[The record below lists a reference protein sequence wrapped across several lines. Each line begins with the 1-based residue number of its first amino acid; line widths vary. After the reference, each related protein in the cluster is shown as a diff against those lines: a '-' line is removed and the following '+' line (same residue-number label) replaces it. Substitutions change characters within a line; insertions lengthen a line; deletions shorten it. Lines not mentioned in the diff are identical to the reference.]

1 LLHLQEKKSYKEV
14 SDQYIKRMSRI
25 TDKHKKR
32 LLEEVKESEELMLLF
47 VLARSKELND
57 EEKHK
62 LQKLLIDVLK
72 SIPTFVIISLPQRFL
87 TLPILMQILP
97 KNFIAESLSA

>member
-1 LLHLQEKKSYKEV
+1 MIE
-14 SDQYIKRMSRI
+14 
-25 TDKHKKR
+25 KHKKR

-57 EEKHK
+57 EEKIK
-62 LQKLLIDVLK
+62 LQHLLIDVLK
-72 SIPTFVIISLPQRFL
+72 SIPTFVIISLPQKFL

-97 KNFIAESLSA
+97 KNFIAESLNGK